1 MKRKAFQ
8 ITVTV
13 LMLLAFV
20 LVSQGFSATRRPNRP
35 DANPGNPVTPTDF
48 PAKFLLGIEKPG
60 VIPEK
65 KYFITFSNG
74 DMNDLWRLTFV
85 RDVENFANRYM
96 EEFGIKFMWTNA
108 GHNSAKQLADIESL
122 LALKPDLLLMSANER
137 EPLNVVKEMCDEQGV
152 PLIILDRGIVYQPTD
167 DPNDM
172 YIQSQSLDFFL
183 NGIAMGVA
191 VVRFLTEKYGEPKG
205 NVVELAGILGSEPG
219 IQRSQGVKFVLKNYP
234 NIHMIA
240 TRPAEF
246 DRKMGYEAMRDLLE
260 TYPKGQIDCV
270 VCGCDETGLG
280 ALQAIKEAKRD
291 ELIGAL
297 ISTDAIVEYLE
308 AIDKGEA
315 YMTVECTPYFGLTAF
330 EYGIRYLNGEDIPP
344 RIMLPQRVYIRDGDP
359 KKAELL
365 KAHIKYCR
373 DNNLNFVPVALGGQD
388 VLWLPELDELY
399 PKPWYEDPSVFEG
412 LEPFTTY

>member
-1 MKRKAFQ
+1 
-8 ITVTV
+8 
-13 LMLLAFV
+13 
-20 LVSQGFSATRRPNRP
+20 
-35 DANPGNPVTPTDF
+35 
-48 PAKFLLGIEKPG
+48 
-60 VIPEK
+60 
-65 KYFITFSNG
+65 
-74 DMNDLWRLTFV
+74 
-85 RDVENFANRYM
+85 
-96 EEFGIKFMWTNA
+96 
-108 GHNSAKQLADIESL
+108 
-122 LALKPDLLLMSANER
+122 
-137 EPLNVVKEMCDEQGV
+137 
-152 PLIILDRGIVYQPTD
+152 
-167 DPNDM
+167 
-172 YIQSQSLDFFL
+172 
-183 NGIAMGVA
+183 
-191 VVRFLTEKYGEPKG
+191 
-205 NVVELAGILGSEPG
+205 
-219 IQRSQGVKFVLKNYP
+219 
-234 NIHMIA
+234 MIA